1 MSRTDRVLGLLIVGL
16 LCAIALSACVASSA
30 APSPAVPVRPTATP
44 FLRIT
49 EIGFKYE
56 ELVYFTDLRDLES
69 ALALEP
75 GMLAAFDG
83 PDQAVVVVWVSHFFA
98 SQVQTVFSGDFKLI
112 GNGVITAARLSGAPQ
127 APGRFFIL
135 IEQQLLA
142 QKAEIA
148 PGGDGMLRIVF
159 TPPCNAGVMALA
171 YQGWAMADAAA
182 TVTCP

>member
-1 MSRTDRVLGLLIVGL
+1 MH
-16 LCAIALSACVASSA
+16 
-30 APSPAVPVRPTATP
+30 
-44 FLRIT
+44 
-49 EIGFKYE
+49 
-56 ELVYFTDLRDLES
+56 FTDLLDLER

-98 SQVQTVFSGDFKLI
+98 SQVQTVFPGDFTLI
-112 GNGVITAARLSGAPQ
+112 GNGVITAARLIGEPQ
-127 APGRFFIL
+127 SQGRFVIL
-135 IEQQLLA
+135 IEQQMLA

-148 PGGDGMLRIVF
+148 PGDDGMLRIVF
-159 TPPCNAGVMALA
+159 TPPCNTGVMALA